1 MATADRWMELDD
13 LLLRSYA
20 LHDSTVREAHADLI
34 QAEKMIA
41 RAALAVGHVALAL
54 DNRRLAGMALA
65 AQTPGDLREWLK
77 AVLLQLPQRA
87 VEAREEEGTR

>member
-1 MATADRWMELDD
+1 MATADRWMELDE

-41 RAALAVGHVALAL
+41 RAALAVGYVALAL
-54 DNRRLAGMALA
+54 DNRRLAGMALE
-65 AQTPGDLREWLK
+65 AQTPGDVREWLK

-87 VEAREEEGTR
+87 AQ